1 MNIDTVR
8 DNLKNTIASKEQLL
22 ALMVERKS
30 VKRGLVDQIAFAA
43 TMNFLEVN
51 IDELKA
57 ILADV
62 EKCAAG
68 D

>member
-1 MNIDTVR
+1 MNINTVR
-8 DNLKNTIASKEQLL
+8 DNLKNTIANKEQLL
-22 ALMVERKS
+22 ATMVERKS
-30 VKRGLVDQIAFAA
+30 VKRELVDQVAFMA

>member
-8 DNLKNTIASKEQLL
+8 DNLKNTIAGKEQLL
-22 ALMVERKS
+22 ATMNERKS
-30 VKRGLVDQIAFAA
+30 VKREFIDQVALTA
-43 TMNFLEVN
+43 TINFLEVN